1 VHGVNR
7 EWVVSLSRQIH
18 KETRAVDRERKRAE
32 KAQRKEADQRA
43 KEARKPKPA
52 PAAPHRPTVNR
63 AAPSPQPSAE
73 PRIEIPAK
81 EADAEMVRR
90 PERDGLNPQQDFLA
104 KGRSMD
110 VSTELVEPAGERD
123 GKRVW
128 KLGGEILDDE
138 QLQAKMEKRHAVA
151 NRERELDRELNM
163 LMPLKGFDVH
173 AAAMK
178 DLRGRKIYEPSAT
191 EYLEACVRVKP

>member
-1 VHGVNR
+1 
-7 EWVVSLSRQIH
+7 
-18 KETRAVDRERKRAE
+18 
-32 KAQRKEADQRA
+32 
-43 KEARKPKPA
+43 
-52 PAAPHRPTVNR
+52 
-63 AAPSPQPSAE
+63 
-73 PRIEIPAK
+73 
-81 EADAEMVRR
+81 
-90 PERDGLNPQQDFLA
+90 
-104 KGRSMD
+104 MD